1 MSGLLPSQSDPEVT
15 TDEGDLRVVSLTDDD
30 AASLIRSLSSD
41 TARAIVAALHEDPA
55 TASELSESVST
66 SLQNVRHHLGQLE
79 AAGVVRVAD
88 TRYSVKGREMNVY
101 APTDDS
107 LVVCVGSEADEDRFL
122 DSLERLLGALA
133 LLAGVALLVQRA
145 FGAGVVD
152 VGGPGTAPRVGDG
165 VGGAVGPVLGL
176 LPPGVAF
183 FAGGALVLAVL
194 AAWHRWG

>member
-1 MSGLLPSQSDPEVT
+1 MSGLLPSQSDPDVAADDGE
-15 TDEGDLRVVSLTDDD
+15 LRVVSLTDDD
-30 AASLIRSLSSD
+30 AATLIRSLSSE

-79 AAGVVRVAD
+79 EAGVVRVAD

-101 APTDDS
+101 APSEDS
-107 LVVCVGSEADEDRFL
+107 LVVCIGSETDEERFL
-122 DSLERLLGALA
+122 DSLERLVGALA
-133 LLAGVALLVQRA
+133 LLVGVALVVQRA

-152 VGGPGTAPRVGDG
+152 LGGPGTAPRVGDG
-165 VGGAVGPVLGL
+165 VGEAVGPVLGL

-183 FAGGALVLAVL
+183 FAGGALVLALV
-194 AAWHRWG
+194 AAWHHWS